1 MTIFSEQ
8 FIDLCEQLCVAGPF
22 ILLLI
27 HCLLFYHHAII
38 FIIQYL
44 ISFIPFFIPAGACV
58 PSQFIT
64 GLQVYPLQ
72 IKLYNWPQYCNIFFQ
87 KCENIDKA
95 WIWQSSSLCYY
106 WKSIL
111 FSIFVASLVSFQENS
126 LFSHCHFLKVDK
138 MDFV

>member
-1 MTIFSEQ
+1 MTQKNEGMNVEQKIWLDRRQNGNKSDKSKLSFVWFLILFS
-8 FIDLCEQLCVAGPF
+8 IG
-22 ILLLI
+22 
-27 HCLLFYHHAII
+27 
-38 FIIQYL
+38 
-44 ISFIPFFIPAGACV
+44 SCV
-58 PSQFIT
+58 PSQFTT

>member
-1 MTIFSEQ
+1 MTQKNEGMNVEQKIWLDRRQNGNKSDKSKLSFVWFLILFS
-8 FIDLCEQLCVAGPF
+8 IG
-22 ILLLI
+22 
-27 HCLLFYHHAII
+27 
-38 FIIQYL
+38 
-44 ISFIPFFIPAGACV
+44 SCV
-58 PSQFIT
+58 PSQFTT

-138 MDFV
+138 IDFV